1 MAHVF
6 KTLLYIIPGFILL
19 GCWFFL
25 TVNVPYWDDYG
36 AIVKY
41 LAEPWPG
48 RWQTIWD
55 FHNEHRI
62 ATTRLIIDT
71 LVMLN
76 NGSFNFR
83 MMMATGNIIQFAY
96 AMTWLSVFRK
106 CRSGISAGI
115 PVLWLLTSFIHYE
128 NTCWALCSVQNV
140 IVVALIFATCLL
152 FSKRKSSTTAFAL
165 ALSTGVAATFSSG
178 SGLLVWPCL
187 VGMEM
192 AEPFSEYG
200 SWGKGVKNIFEHVK
214 SSSVRLLPLLSI
226 ATIASYCYL
235 IDFPGGT
242 TEQALNLSDRIV
254 NGFLFFVAFTG
265 AILPV
270 YPAAFALGLAL
281 MPIMVFIVMRYP
293 RLKHPEIFWFMTTQ
307 LATMLAAAI
316 FRASDPH
323 TAVSS
328 RYCIVS
334 CSLFASILFLGLELC
349 PLKKH
354 LAKILLLVTTTGII
368 LYTSAFL
375 VLGAPLFAKRNEL
388 LRRNI
393 LTWPNHIQGLR
404 TCNPE
409 IDGAYLRKCVDR
421 GIYNPKSLLK
431 SGETPLATPEPWLR

>member
-1 MAHVF
+1 
-6 KTLLYIIPGFILL
+6 
-19 GCWFFL
+19 
-25 TVNVPYWDDYG
+25 
-36 AIVKY
+36 
-41 LAEPWPG
+41 
-48 RWQTIWD
+48 
-55 FHNEHRI
+55 
-62 ATTRLIIDT
+62 
-71 LVMLN
+71 
-76 NGSFNFR
+76 
-83 MMMATGNIIQFAY
+83 MMATGNIIQFAY

-106 CRSGISAGI
+106 SRFGIAAGL

-165 ALSTGVAATFSSG
+165 ALFTGVAATFSSG

-192 AEPFSEYG
+192 AEPLSEYG

-214 SSSVRLLPLLSI
+214 SSSFRLLPLLSI

-242 TEQALNLSDRIV
+242 TEQTLNLSDRIV
-254 NGFLFFVAFTG
+254 HGLLFFVAFTG

-281 MPIMVFIVMRYP
+281 MPIMVFITIRYP
-293 RLKHPEIFWFMTTQ
+293 RLKHPEIFWFMIAQ
-307 LATMLAAAI
+307 LSTMLVAAI
-316 FRASDPH
+316 FRASDPQS
-323 TAVSS
+323 AVSS

-349 PLKKH
+349 PPRKRLV
-354 LAKILLLVTTTGII
+354 KILLHTTTAGTI
-368 LYTSAFL
+368 LYTIAFL
-375 VLGAPLFAKRNEL
+375 ALGAPLFAKRNEL

-409 IDGAYLRKCVDR
+409 IDGAYLRKCIDR
-421 GIYNPKSLLK
+421 GIYNPATLLK
-431 SGETPLATPEPWLR
+431 PGENPPTTPEPWLK